1 MMNRLIG
8 CVGLVV
14 GLVVL
19 TVTSLASQ
27 SAKPKV
33 CGTGTVV
40 DLQVREEQRPEGRQ
54 PVYTVTFRL
63 NGTSYTAQ
71 AVGGRIAVFGPFVE
85 NARIDLC
92 VRGETITL
100 ITPKDDEPE
109 ILTYKMNV
117 VRRVRISLPADAS

>member
-27 SAKPKV
+27 SARPKV
-33 CGTGTVV
+33 CGTSTVV
-40 DLQVREEQRPEGRQ
+40 DLQVRQEQRAEGLQ

-63 NGTSYTAQ
+63 NGTNYTAQ
-71 AVGGRIAVFGPFVE
+71 GIGGQIAVFGPFVA
-85 NARIDLC
+85 NKQIDLC

-100 ITPKDDEPE
+100 VTPSDDEPE

-117 VRRVRISLPADAS
+117 VRRVPMASVDAS